1 MRVEANEN
9 EKNQRRDQLL
19 SQLHKITFCAFL
31 TALTSEMCLE
41 VEVMTSKGTCY
52 SWIGYDDWRI
62 YEASK
67 NESAKLIGIS
77 EKLHD
82 GCLSFDDIAETCL
95 CGLAKDGGNDVDLTQ
110 LFSDF
115 LAKHIIPGE
124 EFYCFFDEHDE
135 KFYFF
140 PNKEQITCALDKSY
154 SNVDT
159 LWEEMDTDDLAQWW
173 DRYESEDGEIPFC
186 HFGDDD

>member
-62 YEASK
+62 YEVSK
-67 NESAKLIGIS
+67 NESAKLMGIS

-82 GCLSFDDIAETCL
+82 GYTAHS
-95 CGLAKDGGNDVDLTQ
+95 G
-110 LFSDF
+110 
-115 LAKHIIPGE
+115 H
-124 EFYCFFDEHDE
+124 
-135 KFYFF
+135 
-140 PNKEQITCALDKSY
+140 LDRS
-154 SNVDT
+154 S
-159 LWEEMDTDDLAQWW
+159 
-173 DRYESEDGEIPFC
+173 
-186 HFGDDD
+186 